1 MHLAAGIWKENK
13 DMRMNKDIKINI
25 KTVQGN
31 QINKSL
37 RFE

>member
-1 MHLAAGIWKENK
+1 
-13 DMRMNKDIKINI
+13 MRMHKDIKINI